1 MNPTPLRL
9 GSRAARRPVSALIGM
24 RHRRRIAQR
33 SAFALNG
40 PRHLAGTAGSLRA
53 ARPIRC
59 RNRSAWR

>member
-1 MNPTPLRL
+1 MNPAPRRL
-9 GSRAARRPVSALIGM
+9 GSRAARRPAPALIGM
-24 RHRRRIAQR
+24 RHHRRIAQR

-59 RNRSAWR
+59 RYRSASR